1 MADKGLQS
9 ERTRLAWVRTAALLA
24 AGALGSAGVA
34 LRHEAPAWI
43 VAPFALA
50 ALSGAVLLVRTGV
63 RFRRVERA
71 MREGHPLDVTADARL
86 AWLGTLAVVVGALA
100 VVIAAAA

>member
-1 MADKGLQS
+1 MVDKGLQS

-34 LRHEAPAWI
+34 LSHGAPAWI
-43 VAPFALA
+43 AAPFALA
-50 ALSGAVLLVRTGV
+50 ALIGAVLLLRTGV

-71 MREGHPLDVTADARL
+71 LRDGHPLDVTADARL
-86 AWLGTLAVVVGALA
+86 AWLGTLALVAGALA
-100 VVIAAAA
+100 LVIAAAA